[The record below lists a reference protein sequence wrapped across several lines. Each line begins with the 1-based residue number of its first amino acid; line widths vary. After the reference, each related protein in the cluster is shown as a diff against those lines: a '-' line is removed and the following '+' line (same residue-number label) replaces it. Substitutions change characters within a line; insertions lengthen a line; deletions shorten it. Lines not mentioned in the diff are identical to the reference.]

1 MKSTAGLVQSSCLKI
16 RDSSFH
22 QNKNHTK
29 TIMAYIL
36 KNHNITINHS
46 YNDIA
51 QKGRKKKSSE
61 DGHCIRSLGLL
72 LEINRT
78 NSQVKNINLI
88 IFHVFSL

>member
-51 QKGRKKKSSE
+51 QKGRKKNHQKMV
-61 DGHCIRSLGLL
+61 IV
-72 LEINRT
+72 LEAWAYCL
-78 NSQVKNINLI
+78 K
-88 IFHVFSL
+88 